1 MEFTDFHMKKAFVK
15 REIPGLVYTASWGGG
30 GCSHT
35 DKEVADVC
43 SRPMNGYF
51 HRESFPSEWNG
62 FLSMLKN
69 SSYQTIAP
77 LISTTTSPGVIYA
90 CG

>member
-1 MEFTDFHMKKAFVK
+1 MRDPRSHLHTILRA
-15 REIPGLVYTASWGGG
+15 GL
-30 GCSHT
+30 CSPSE
-35 DKEVADVC
+35 KEVADVC
-43 SRPMNGYF
+43 PRPMNGYF

-69 SSYQTIAP
+69 SFYQTVAP
-77 LISTTTSPGVIYA
+77 LISITALPGVIYA